1 MVVEIQERG
10 PGLVADIDLVVEDIL
25 VEDMHLVVEDM
36 HPVVEDMHL
45 VGDIEQ
51 QQGLSKKQVQRQS
64 TS

>member
-36 HPVVEDMHL
+36 HL

-51 QQGLSKKQVQRQS
+51 QQGLSRKQV
-64 TS
+64 

>member
-1 MVVEIQERG
+1 MVVEIQEQG

-25 VEDMHLVVEDM
+25 VEDK